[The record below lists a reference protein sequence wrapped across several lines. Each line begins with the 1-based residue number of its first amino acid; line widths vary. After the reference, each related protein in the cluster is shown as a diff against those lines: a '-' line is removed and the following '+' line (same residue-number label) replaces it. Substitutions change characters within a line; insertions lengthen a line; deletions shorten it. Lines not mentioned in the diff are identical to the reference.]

1 MNAPVFLFFNFGG
14 GEIFIILIFV
24 LLFFGAKQLPEIAR
38 TLGKGIREVRNATD
52 EIKREITE
60 SARDINVARDVER
73 EVRDAAS
80 ELTGTVSRK
89 SPSKSSAASHSEQP
103 NPQSE
108 DEPSADAPQSK
119 NEPSADTPPLT

>member
-14 GEIFIILIFV
+14 GEIFVILLFV

-73 EVRDAAS
+73 EVSDAAS

-89 SPSKSSAASHSEQP
+89 SPSQHSSAPTSEHDSDESHP
-103 NPQSE
+103 NTKENP
-108 DEPSADAPQSK
+108 P
-119 NEPSADTPPLT
+119 ADTSSLG